1 MVAPLG
7 NNSSTLNDEPCLSSY
22 ILQNF
27 SRRKWPDFA
36 DVYVNCITELFIFF
50 FNCKKKNH
58 EMACL
63 LLSFG
68 AGTNPFALF
77 FGDSVIFF
85 LWFNLL
91 EFLWIY
97 FTEIKKS
104 RQNLILQSSDGSI
117 IKHHLSLSLS
127 NRVQYS
133 PNTENQIYSTECL
146 FSCHLPFSNHN
157 DKISVLSSKNDYFSK
172 QLRNR
177 KFELICR

>member
-1 MVAPLG
+1 MAPLG

-27 SRRKWPDFA
+27 SRRKWPDSA
-36 DVYVNCITELFIFF
+36 DVYVNCITDLFIFF

-97 FTEIKKS
+97 FTEMKKS

-127 NRVQYS
+127 LKQSAIFTKYRKSNIFNRVFVQLS
-133 PNTENQIYSTECL
+133 FTLQQSQWQNLCVIIKEWL
-146 FSCHLPFSNHN
+146 FFKTTKKQ
-157 DKISVLSSKNDYFSK
+157 KIWANM
-172 QLRNR
+172 
-177 KFELICR
+177 

>member
-1 MVAPLG
+1 MTWFCG
-7 NNSSTLNDEPCLSSY
+7 CLCELHY
-22 ILQNF
+22 GIIYFFLQ
-27 SRRKWPDFA
+27 
-36 DVYVNCITELFIFF
+36 LQ
-50 FNCKKKNH
+50 KKNH

-127 NRVQYS
+127 LKQSAIFTKYRKSNIFNRVFVQLS
-133 PNTENQIYSTECL
+133 FTLQQSQWQNLCVIIKEWL
-146 FSCHLPFSNHN
+146 FFKTTKKQ
-157 DKISVLSSKNDYFSK
+157 KIWANM
-172 QLRNR
+172 
-177 KFELICR
+177 

>member
-1 MVAPLG
+1 MTSLACHLTFFKTSAEG
-7 NNSSTLNDEPCLSSY
+7 NDLILRMSMWTALRNYLFFSST
-22 ILQNF
+22 
-27 SRRKWPDFA
+27 A
-36 DVYVNCITELFIFF
+36 
-50 FNCKKKNH
+50 KKKNH

-97 FTEIKKS
+97 FTEMKKS

-127 NRVQYS
+127 LSQ
-133 PNTENQIYSTECL
+133 TECNI
-146 FSCHLPFSNHN
+146 HQIQ
-157 DKISVLSSKNDYFSK
+157 KIKYIQQSVCSVVIYPSAITMTKSLCYHQRMTIFQN
-172 QLRNR
+172 N
-177 KFELICR
+177 

>member
-1 MVAPLG
+1 MTWFCG
-7 NNSSTLNDEPCLSSY
+7 CLCELHY
-22 ILQNF
+22 GIIYFFLQ
-27 SRRKWPDFA
+27 
-36 DVYVNCITELFIFF
+36 LQ
-50 FNCKKKNH
+50 KKNH

-117 IKHHLSLSLS
+117 IKQHLSLSLKQS
-127 NRVQYS
+127 AIFTKYRKSNIFNRVFVQLS
-133 PNTENQIYSTECL
+133 FTLQQSQWQNLCVIIKEWL
-146 FSCHLPFSNHN
+146 FFKTTKKQ
-157 DKISVLSSKNDYFSK
+157 KIWANM
-172 QLRNR
+172 
-177 KFELICR
+177 

>member
-1 MVAPLG
+1 MTWFCG
-7 NNSSTLNDEPCLSSY
+7 CLCELHY
-22 ILQNF
+22 GIICFFLQ
-27 SRRKWPDFA
+27 
-36 DVYVNCITELFIFF
+36 LQ
-50 FNCKKKNH
+50 KKNH

-104 RQNLILQSSDGSI
+104 RQNLILQSSDGTI

-127 NRVQYS
+127 LKQSAIFTKYRKSNIFNRVFVQLS
-133 PNTENQIYSTECL
+133 FTLQQSQWQNLCVIIKEWL
-146 FSCHLPFSNHN
+146 FFKTTKKQ
-157 DKISVLSSKNDYFSK
+157 KIWANM
-172 QLRNR
+172 
-177 KFELICR
+177 

>member
-1 MVAPLG
+1 MTWFCG
-7 NNSSTLNDEPCLSSY
+7 CLCELHY
-22 ILQNF
+22 GIIYFFLQ
-27 SRRKWPDFA
+27 
-36 DVYVNCITELFIFF
+36 LQ
-50 FNCKKKNH
+50 KKNH

-97 FTEIKKS
+97 FTEMKKS

-117 IKHHLSLSLS
+117 IKHHLSLSLKQS
-127 NRVQYS
+127 AIFTKYRKSNIFNRVFVQLS
-133 PNTENQIYSTECL
+133 FTLQQSQWQNLCVIIKEWL
-146 FSCHLPFSNHN
+146 FFKTTKKQ
-157 DKISVLSSKNDYFSK
+157 KIWANM
-172 QLRNR
+172 
-177 KFELICR
+177 

>member
-1 MVAPLG
+1 MTSLACHLTFFKTSAEG
-7 NNSSTLNDEPCLSSY
+7 NDL
-22 ILQNF
+22 ILRMSMWTALRN
-27 SRRKWPDFA
+27 
-36 DVYVNCITELFIFF
+36 YLFFLQLQ
-50 FNCKKKNH
+50 KKNH

-127 NRVQYS
+127 Q
-133 PNTENQIYSTECL
+133 TECNI
-146 FSCHLPFSNHN
+146 HQIQ
-157 DKISVLSSKNDYFSK
+157 KIKYIQQSVCSVVIYPSAITMTKSLCYHQRMTIFQN
-172 QLRNR
+172 N
-177 KFELICR
+177 

>member
-1 MVAPLG
+1 MTWFCG
-7 NNSSTLNDEPCLSSY
+7 CLCELHY
-22 ILQNF
+22 GIIYFFLQ
-27 SRRKWPDFA
+27 
-36 DVYVNCITELFIFF
+36 LQ
-50 FNCKKKNH
+50 KKNH

-127 NRVQYS
+127 LSLSLKQSAIFTKYRKSNIFNRVFVQLS
-133 PNTENQIYSTECL
+133 FTLQQSQWQNLCVIIKEWL
-146 FSCHLPFSNHN
+146 FFKTTKKQ
-157 DKISVLSSKNDYFSK
+157 KIWANM
-172 QLRNR
+172 
-177 KFELICR
+177 

>member
-1 MVAPLG
+1 MTWFCG
-7 NNSSTLNDEPCLSSY
+7 CLCELHY
-22 ILQNF
+22 GIICFFLQ
-27 SRRKWPDFA
+27 
-36 DVYVNCITELFIFF
+36 LQ
-50 FNCKKKNH
+50 KKNH

-97 FTEIKKS
+97 FTEMKKS

-117 IKHHLSLSLS
+117 IKHHLSLSLSLS